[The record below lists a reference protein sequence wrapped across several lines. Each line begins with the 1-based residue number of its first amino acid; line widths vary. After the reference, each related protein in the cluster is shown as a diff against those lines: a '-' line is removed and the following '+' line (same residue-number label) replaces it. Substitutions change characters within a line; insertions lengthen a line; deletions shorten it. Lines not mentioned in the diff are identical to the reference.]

1 MLLKQRIAETE
12 NVFYNT
18 EKDFWQLSPAARN
31 NKKRRVRQ
39 LVAQSVEGLEE
50 FEPIKVSNNF
60 TSSWKIELRHWPTA
74 KSRKKIIHLC
84 GDQSIYLAMFIWKQ
98 ILKGNPC
105 LLLQIKFTVQ
115 GREVVIPLGHDAGD
129 ERENATCRTTQHVL
143 VAKDEGLISDEAYH
157 ELRMAL
163 PDEEREILP
172 PISVLKQERNSQNG
186 IIALHSIPEVSENKC
201 NLF

>member
-18 EKDFWQLSPAARN
+18 EKDFWQLTPAARN

-129 ERENATCRTTQHVL
+129 ERENSTCRTTQHVL

-172 PISVLKQERNSQNG
+172 PISVLKQERNRQNG